1 MYKVKNDKDIVK
13 LINKVLI
20 DKELKKVDIA
30 NKLNIPRQ
38 RVTNI
43 LNKKNI
49 SINDIIY
56 LLNAINCDLYVD
68 IIDNENSDI

>member
-68 IIDNENSDI
+68 IIDND

>member
-68 IIDNENSDI
+68 IIDNESSDI

>member
-13 LINKVLI
+13 LINKILI

-68 IIDNENSDI
+68 IIDNESSDI

>member
-1 MYKVKNDKDIVK
+1 MYKIENDKDIVK

-20 DKELKKVDIA
+20 DKDLKKVDIA
-30 NKLNIPRQ
+30 NRLNIPRQ

-56 LLNAINCDLYVD
+56 LLNAINCDLCVD
-68 IIDNENSDI
+68 IIDND